1 MSGFPIYKVKNKKY
15 NIEKFTEDDTDD
27 QQFSSELAED
37 LQDLTEEIV
46 EEELDQEKMEEE
58 IVEEQE
64 VDEAEMNADEDQNDL
79 EAAEEDEL
87 VAEES
92 EAMEDEQDAEDA
104 AEDASEEAQE
114 EAIEDQ
120 EEAEE
125 VQFEEEQ
132 EAEEA
137 EEIPEETVEETD
149 DASEEEPELEQI
161 VEEEEIS
168 IDTKDDDGKDGGDD
182 DDTITLETDTIS
194 TEIDIGEDKPDES
207 DDDGLNSDDLKQI
220 NSNANP
226 IPEESD
232 ESDDDI
238 YIRPVPVPPPKGQ
251 SLGDVDEQLSD
262 LTLADD
268 NDSDNLLDQT
278 GAAGQRAR
286 ALADKMT
293 ALGGGESSNALDFGG
308 EGGGGGSGIAGLIM
322 KIPLEIIKRVM
333 NIFFDMIATIFDKP
347 INLLDGYLSPI
358 RDALYRLY
366 LLLKEIIT
374 LLDQLVMF
382 PLNLL
387 YMYYEIFRSI
397 FALFGFPTALPR
409 FNDGFGLLQPFDVDT
424 CKVVMGTNIDKN
436 STCDPNDTNKEKM
449 VIGPLMIIFTAIA
462 NMNIF
467 RLADLYFNKSFRAGV
482 LASIKVFFDMTFVG
496 FRYILIAVRVIEKL
510 VLFAIDLV
518 GQLISLVE
526 NVVTLDNIS
535 EFTIVL
541 IYCVII
547 IGSFVGINQLL
558 QLYNY
563 FKDTISSSTIGT
575 FIGLQSQQKS
585 NIPSVIPQAA
595 EDNVIGDLVSRG
607 DLKGMALGNIEADN
621 NPGTIK
627 ALAKVLKSNL
637 GSIRE
642 LENKI
647 KKIEAINNIK

>member
-15 NIEKFTEDDTDD
+15 NIEKFTEDNVDD
-27 QQFSSELAED
+27 QQFATELSED

-46 EEELDQEKMEEE
+46 EEEIDQEKMEEE
-58 IVEEQE
+58 IVEEQV

-87 VAEES
+87 VAEED
-92 EAMEDEQDAEDA
+92 EAMEDEQDAADE
-104 AEDASEEAQE
+104 AEDASEAEQE
-114 EAIEDQ
+114 DAIEDQ
-120 EEAEE
+120 ETAEE
-125 VQFEEEQ
+125 VQFDEEQ
-132 EAEEA
+132 EAAAEA
-137 EEIPEETVEETD
+137 EETAEETTEDTD
-149 DASEEEPELEQI
+149 DIDETEPELEQI

-168 IDTKDDDGKDGGDD
+168 IDTSDDDGKFGDD
-182 DDTITLETDTIS
+182 EDTIILETDPITP
-194 TEIDIGEDKPDES
+194 EIDIGEDKPDES
-207 DDDGLNSDDLKQI
+207 DDDGLNGDDLRQI

-308 EGGGGGSGIAGLIM
+308 EGGGGSGIAGLIM
-322 KIPLEIIKRVM
+322 KVPLEIIKRVM

-409 FNDGFGLLQPFDVDT
+409 FTDGFGLLQPFDVNT
-424 CKVVMGTNIDKN
+424 CNIVMGSNIDKN

>member
-1 MSGFPIYKVKNKKY
+1 
-15 NIEKFTEDDTDD
+15 
-27 QQFSSELAED
+27 
-37 LQDLTEEIV
+37 
-46 EEELDQEKMEEE
+46 
-58 IVEEQE
+58 
-64 VDEAEMNADEDQNDL
+64 
-79 EAAEEDEL
+79 
-87 VAEES
+87 
-92 EAMEDEQDAEDA
+92 
-104 AEDASEEAQE
+104 
-114 EAIEDQ
+114 
-120 EEAEE
+120 
-125 VQFEEEQ
+125 
-132 EAEEA
+132 
-137 EEIPEETVEETD
+137 
-149 DASEEEPELEQI
+149 
-161 VEEEEIS
+161 
-168 IDTKDDDGKDGGDD
+168 
-182 DDTITLETDTIS
+182 
-194 TEIDIGEDKPDES
+194 
-207 DDDGLNSDDLKQI
+207 
-220 NSNANP
+220 
-226 IPEESD
+226 
-232 ESDDDI
+232 
-238 YIRPVPVPPPKGQ
+238 
-251 SLGDVDEQLSD
+251 
-262 LTLADD
+262 
-268 NDSDNLLDQT
+268 
-278 GAAGQRAR
+278 
-286 ALADKMT
+286 MT

-308 EGGGGGSGIAGLIM
+308 EGGGGSGIAGLIM
-322 KIPLEIIKRVM
+322 KVPLEIIKRVM